1 MTILQKVEEYIFQ
14 LYKDTLSQ
22 QFTYHNFNHTI
33 RVVNGLEDLLKKIEV
48 SEKEAMNLRFAAWF
62 HDIGYTQSC
71 TEHEKHGAT
80 IAANYLKEQGIA
92 PEDIACIQALIL
104 ATKLDH
110 VPTNLLECIIKDAD
124 FSHLI
129 DDNFMEISNL
139 LRCELTTTCDL
150 QFTPEEWNQQNL
162 DFLLY
167 KHRYYTDYAR
177 QKWQPKKQQN
187 IFTLREQIEK
197 DKKKKEKSTKREHF
211 RSIDTL
217 FRTTLRNHTQL
228 SAIADRKANILLSV
242 NAIIISICLSTLIP
256 KLDSPSNAHLIIP
269 TFVLIFFSVATII
282 FAIMS
287 TRPKV
292 TAGTFSQE
300 EVDNHTVNLLFFGSF
315 HKMPLDEYYKTLR
328 NLIRKEENIYEAL
341 TTDLYYLGKV
351 LNRKYTLL
359 RITYTVFTIG
369 ILASVLAFV
378 LAFRGIGF

>member
-22 QFTYHNFNHTI
+22 QYTYHNFNHTT
-33 RVVNGLEDLLKKIEV
+33 RVVNGLEEILAHIQV
-48 SEKEAMNLRFAAWF
+48 SDKEAMNLKLAAWF

-71 TEHEKHGAT
+71 TEHEKHGA
-80 IAANYLKEQGIA
+80 ILAENFLSQHGISS
-92 PEDIACIQALIL
+92 EDIQVIQALIF
-104 ATKLDH
+104 ATELRH
-110 VPTNLLECIIKDAD
+110 IPTNLLECIIKDAD
-124 FSHLI
+124 FAHLADDNYMEVSHLLLQE
-129 DDNFMEISNL
+129 MAVTCNL
-139 LRCELTTTCDL
+139 SYTEA
-150 QFTPEEWNQQNL
+150 EWNQQNL
-162 DFLLY
+162 NFLLY
-167 KHRYYTDYAR
+167 KHRFYTDYAR
-177 QKWQPKKQQN
+177 QQWQPRKQQN
-187 IFTLREQIEK
+187 IFAISDRIEK
-197 DKKKKEKSTKREHF
+197 DKKKKNKKEKREHF

-256 KLDSPSNAHLIIP
+256 KLDSPSNAHLIGP
-269 TFVLIFFSVATII
+269 TFTLIFFSVATII

-300 EVDNHTVNLLFFGSF
+300 ELDNHTVNLLFFGSF
-315 HKMPLDEYYKTLR
+315 HKMPLTEYYKTLR
-328 NLIRKEENIYEAL
+328 DLIRKEENIYEAL

-359 RITYTVFTIG
+359 RITYTIFTIG

>member
-14 LYKDTLSQ
+14 RYKDTLSQ
-22 QFTYHNFNHTI
+22 QYTYHNFQHTT
-33 RVVNGLEDLLKKIEV
+33 RVVNGLEELLKKIEV
-48 SEKEAMNLRFAAWF
+48 SEQEALNLKLAAWF

-71 TEHEKHGAT
+71 TEHEQHGAA
-80 IAANYLKEQGIA
+80 IAEAYLIA
-92 PEDIACIQALIL
+92 EGVPTADIECIKALIL

-124 FSHLI
+124 FAHIS
-129 DDNFMEISNL
+129 DDNFMDISNL
-139 LRCELTTTCDL
+139 LLKELKVTCNL
-150 QFTPEEWNQQNL
+150 PFSPEEWNQQNL

-167 KHRYYTDYAR
+167 KHRFYTDYAR
-177 QKWQPKKQQN
+177 QKWQPKKQEN
-187 IFTLREQIEK
+187 IFNIRAWIEK
-197 DKKKKEKSTKREHF
+197 DKKKKEKTTKKEHF

-256 KLDSPSNAHLIIP
+256 KLDSPSNAHLIMP

-292 TAGTFSQE
+292 TSGTFSQE

-359 RITYTVFTIG
+359 RITYTIFTIG
-369 ILASVLAFV
+369 ILASVIAFV

>member
-14 LYKDTLSQ
+14 LYKDTLSRQ
-22 QFTYHNFNHTI
+22 YTYHNFQHTT
-33 RVVNGLEDLLKKIEV
+33 RVVNGLEELLKTIDV
-48 SEKEAMNLRFAAWF
+48 SEQEALNLKLAAWF

-71 TEHEKHGAT
+71 EEHEKHGAA
-80 IAANYLKEQGIA
+80 IAETYLMAEGFPTA
-92 PEDIACIQALIL
+92 DIQCIQALIL

-124 FSHLI
+124 FAHIS
-129 DDNFMEISNL
+129 DDNFMDISNL
-139 LRCELTTTCDL
+139 LLKELSVTCNL
-150 QFTPEEWNQQNL
+150 PFSPEEWNKQNL

-177 QKWQPKKQQN
+177 QKWQPKKEQN
-187 IFTLREQIEK
+187 IFAIRERIEK
-197 DKKKKEKSTKREHF
+197 EKKKKEKSTKREHF

-256 KLDSPSNAHLIIP
+256 KLDSPSNAHLIVP
-269 TFVLIFFSVATII
+269 TFVLVFFSVATII

-328 NLIRKEENIYEAL
+328 NLIRKEDNIYEAL

-359 RITYTVFTIG
+359 RITYTIFTIG
-369 ILASVLAFV
+369 ILASVIAFV

>member
-22 QFTYHNFNHTI
+22 QYTYHNFNHTI
-33 RVVNGLEDLLKKIEV
+33 RVVNGLDELLKKIEV
-48 SEKEAMNLRFAAWF
+48 SEKEAMNLKLAAWF
-62 HDIGYTQSC
+62 HDIGYTKSC
-71 TEHEKHGAT
+71 EEHEKHGAA
-80 IAANYLKEQGIA
+80 IAEQYLQAQGIT
-92 PEDIACIQALIL
+92 PEDIACIKTLIL

-124 FSHLI
+124 FAHMA
-129 DDNFMEISNL
+129 DDDFIEVSNL
-139 LRCELTTTCDL
+139 LLKELTITCDFK
-150 QFTPEEWNQQNL
+150 FTQEEWNQQNL
-162 DFLLY
+162 NFLVY
-167 KHRYYTDYAR
+167 RHRYYTDYAR

-187 IFTLREQIEK
+187 IFAIQTRIEK
-197 DKKKKEKSTKREHF
+197 DKKRKEKSNKREHF

-256 KLDSPSNAHLIIP
+256 KLDSPSNAHLIVP

-300 EVDNHTVNLLFFGSF
+300 EVENHTVNLLFFGSF
-315 HKMPLDEYYKTLR
+315 HKMPLDEYYRTLR
-328 NLIRKEENIYEAL
+328 NLIRKEESIYEAL

-359 RITYTVFTIG
+359 RMTYTIFTIG
-369 ILASVLAFV
+369 ILASVVAFV

>member
-14 LYKDTLSQ
+14 RYKDTLSQ
-22 QFTYHNFNHTI
+22 QYTYHNFQHTT
-33 RVVNGLEDLLKKIEV
+33 RVVNGLEELLKKIEV
-48 SEKEAMNLRFAAWF
+48 SEQEALNLKLAAWF

-71 TEHEKHGAT
+71 TEHEQHGAA
-80 IAANYLKEQGIA
+80 IAEAYLIA
-92 PEDIACIQALIL
+92 EGVPTADIECIKALIL

-124 FSHLI
+124 FAHIS
-129 DDNFMEISNL
+129 DDNFMDISNL
-139 LRCELTTTCDL
+139 LLKELKVTCNL
-150 QFTPEEWNQQNL
+150 PFSPEEWNQQNL

-167 KHRYYTDYAR
+167 KHRFYTDYAR
-177 QKWQPKKQQN
+177 QKWQPKKQEN
-187 IFTLREQIEK
+187 IFNIRACIEK
-197 DKKKKEKSTKREHF
+197 DKKKKEKTTKKEHF

-256 KLDSPSNAHLIIP
+256 KLDSPSNAHLIMP

-292 TAGTFSQE
+292 TSGTFSQE

-359 RITYTVFTIG
+359 RITYTIFTIG
-369 ILASVLAFV
+369 ILASVIAFV

>member
-14 LYKDTLSQ
+14 RYKDTLSQ
-22 QFTYHNFNHTI
+22 QYTYHNFQHTT
-33 RVVNGLEDLLKKIEV
+33 RVVNGLEELLKKIEV
-48 SEKEAMNLRFAAWF
+48 SEQEALNLKLAAWF

-71 TEHEKHGAT
+71 TEHEQHGAA
-80 IAANYLKEQGIA
+80 IAEAYLIA
-92 PEDIACIQALIL
+92 EGVPTADIECIKALIL

-124 FSHLI
+124 FAHIS
-129 DDNFMEISNL
+129 DDNFMDISNL
-139 LRCELTTTCDL
+139 LLKELKVTCNL
-150 QFTPEEWNQQNL
+150 PFSPEEWNQQNL

-167 KHRYYTDYAR
+167 KHRFYTDYAR
-177 QKWQPKKQQN
+177 QKWQPKKQEN
-187 IFTLREQIEK
+187 IFNIRAWIEK
-197 DKKKKEKSTKREHF
+197 DKKKKEKTTKKEHF

-256 KLDSPSNAHLIIP
+256 KLDSPSNAHLIMP

-292 TAGTFSQE
+292 TSGTFSQE

-341 TTDLYYLGKV
+341 TTDLYYLGNV

-359 RITYTVFTIG
+359 RITYTIFTIG
-369 ILASVLAFV
+369 ILASVIAFV

>member
-1 MTILQKVEEYIFQ
+1 MTILQKVEAYIFQ
-14 LYKDTLSQ
+14 LYKDTLSHQ
-22 QFTYHNFNHTI
+22 YTYHNFNHTT
-33 RVVNGLEDLLKKIEV
+33 RVVNGLEELLQKIEV
-48 SEKEAMNLRFAAWF
+48 SEKEALLLKLAAWF
-62 HDIGYTQSC
+62 HDIGYTKSC
-71 TEHEKHGAT
+71 EDHEKHGAA
-80 IAANYLKEQGIA
+80 IAENYLKEQAFA
-92 PEDIACIQALIL
+92 PEDIQSITNLIL

-110 VPTNLLECIIKDAD
+110 EPTNLLECIIKDAD
-124 FSHLI
+124 FAHLADADFI
-129 DDNFMEISNL
+129 EVSNL
-139 LRCELTTTCDL
+139 LCEEFTVTC
-150 QFTPEEWNQQNL
+150 QFTFTKEEWNQQNL
-162 DFLLY
+162 AFLLY
-167 KHRYYTDYAR
+167 KHRFYTDYAR
-177 QKWQPKKQQN
+177 QQWQPKKQKN
-187 IFTLREQIEK
+187 IFAIRDRIEK
-197 DKKKKEKSTKREHF
+197 DSKKKNKSNKKEYF

-256 KLDSPSNAHLIIP
+256 KLDSPSNAHLIVP
-269 TFVLIFFSVATII
+269 TFILIFFSVATII

-300 EVDNHTVNLLFFGSF
+300 ELDNHTVNLLFFGSF
-315 HKMPLDEYYKTLR
+315 HKMPLDQYYKTLR

-359 RITYTVFTIG
+359 RMTYTIFTIG
-369 ILASVLAFV
+369 ILTSVVAFV

>member
-22 QFTYHNFNHTI
+22 QYTYHNFNHTI
-33 RVVNGLEDLLKKIEV
+33 RVVNGLDELLKKIEV
-48 SEKEAMNLRFAAWF
+48 SEKEAMNLKLAAWF
-62 HDIGYTQSC
+62 HDIGYTKSC
-71 TEHEKHGAT
+71 EEHEQNGAA
-80 IAANYLKEQGIA
+80 IAEAYLQEQGVS
-92 PEDIACIQALIL
+92 PEDIQCIKALIL

-124 FSHLI
+124 FAHMA
-129 DDNFMEISNL
+129 DDDFIEVSNL
-139 LRCELTTTCDL
+139 LLDELTTTCDFK
-150 QFTPEEWNQQNL
+150 FTQEEWNQQNL
-162 DFLLY
+162 NFLVY
-167 KHRYYTDYAR
+167 RHRYYTDYAR

-187 IFTLREQIEK
+187 IFAIQTRIEK
-197 DKKKKEKSTKREHF
+197 DKKKKEKNNKREHF

-300 EVDNHTVNLLFFGSF
+300 EIENHTVNLLFFGSF

-359 RITYTVFTIG
+359 RMTYTIFTIG
-369 ILASVLAFV
+369 ILASVIAFV

>member
-22 QFTYHNFNHTI
+22 QYTYHNFNHTT
-33 RVVNGLEDLLKKIEV
+33 RVVNGLEEILTHIQV
-48 SEKEAMNLRFAAWF
+48 SEKEAMNLKLAAWF

-71 TEHEKHGAT
+71 TEHEKHGAILAET
-80 IAANYLKEQGIA
+80 FLRQHGI
-92 PEDIACIQALIL
+92 PTEDIQVIQALIF
-104 ATKLDH
+104 ATELH
-110 VPTNLLECIIKDAD
+110 HIPTNLLECIIKDAD
-124 FSHLI
+124 FAHLADDNYMEVSHLLLQE
-129 DDNFMEISNL
+129 MAVTCNL
-139 LRCELTTTCDL
+139 SYTEA
-150 QFTPEEWNQQNL
+150 EWNQQNL
-162 DFLLY
+162 NFLLY
-167 KHRYYTDYAR
+167 KHRFYTDYAR
-177 QKWQPKKQQN
+177 QQWQPKKQQN
-187 IFTLREQIEK
+187 IFTISDRIEK
-197 DKKKKEKSTKREHF
+197 DKKKKNKNEKREHF

-256 KLDSPSNAHLIIP
+256 KLDSPSNAHLIGP
-269 TFVLIFFSVATII
+269 TFTLIFFSVATII

-300 EVDNHTVNLLFFGSF
+300 ELDNHTVNLLFFGSF

-328 NLIRKEENIYEAL
+328 DLIRKEENIYEAL

-359 RITYTVFTIG
+359 RITYTIFTIG

>member
-22 QFTYHNFNHTI
+22 QYTYHNFNHTT
-33 RVVNGLEDLLKKIEV
+33 RVVNGLEELLTKIEV
-48 SEKEAMNLRFAAWF
+48 SDREALNLKYAAWF

-71 TEHEKHGAT
+71 EEHEKHGAL
-80 IAANYLKEQGIA
+80 IAEKYLAEQGVPA
-92 PEDIACIQALIL
+92 EDIERIKQLIM
-104 ATKLDH
+104 ATQLNH
-110 VPTNLLECIIKDAD
+110 TPTNLLECIIKDAD
-124 FSHLI
+124 FAHLS
-129 DDNFMEISNL
+129 DDNFIEISNL
-139 LRCELTTTCDL
+139 LRTEMATTCNL
-150 QFTPEEWNQQNL
+150 VCTQEEWHKQNL
-162 DFLLY
+162 NFLLY

-177 QKWQPKKQQN
+177 QNWQSKKQQN
-187 IFTLREQIEK
+187 IFNISECMDK
-197 DKKKKEKSTKREHF
+197 KKKKKEKTNKKEHF

-256 KLDSPSNAHLIIP
+256 KLDSPSNAHLIGP
-269 TFVLIFFSVATII
+269 TFILVFFSVATII

-292 TAGTFSQE
+292 TAGTYSQE
-300 EVDNHTVNLLFFGSF
+300 EVENHTVNLLFFGSF

-328 NLIRKEENIYEAL
+328 DLIRKEENIYEAL

-351 LNRKYTLL
+351 LNRKYMLL
-359 RITYTVFTIG
+359 RITYTIFTIG
-369 ILASVLAFV
+369 ILASVISFV

>member
-1 MTILQKVEEYIFQ
+1 MTILQKVEEYVFQ
-14 LYKDTLSQ
+14 LYKDTLSHQ
-22 QFTYHNFNHTI
+22 YTYHNFHHTI
-33 RVVNGLEDLLKKIEV
+33 RVVNGLDELLKKIEV
-48 SEKEAMNLRFAAWF
+48 SDQEAINLKLAAWF
-62 HDIGYTQSC
+62 HDVGYTKSC
-71 TEHEKHGAT
+71 VDHEQQGAY
-80 IAANYLKEQGIA
+80 IAEAYLKEQGVA
-92 PEDIACIQALIL
+92 VADIQSIQSLIL

-124 FSHLI
+124 FSHLA
-129 DDNFMEISNL
+129 DDDFMEVSNL
-139 LRCELTTTCDL
+139 LLEELKITCNL
-150 QFTPEEWNQQNL
+150 QFSPEEWNEQNL
-162 DFLLY
+162 AFLLN

-187 IFTLREQIEK
+187 IFAIRTSIEK
-197 DKKKKEKSTKREHF
+197 DKKKKEKSSKREHF

-269 TFVLIFFSVATII
+269 TFILIFFSVATII

-328 NLIRKEENIYEAL
+328 NLIRKEDNIYEAL

-359 RITYTVFTIG
+359 RITYTIFTIG
-369 ILASVLAFV
+369 ILASVVAFV

>member
-1 MTILQKVEEYIFQ
+1 
-14 LYKDTLSQ
+14 
-22 QFTYHNFNHTI
+22 
-33 RVVNGLEDLLKKIEV
+33 
-48 SEKEAMNLRFAAWF
+48 MNLKLAAWF

-80 IAANYLKEQGIA
+80 IAENYLKEHGIA
-92 PEDIACIQALIL
+92 SEDIECIKALIL

-124 FSHLI
+124 FAHMA
-129 DDNFMEISNL
+129 DDDFVDISNL
-139 LRCELTTTCDL
+139 LLNELSTTCD
-150 QFTPEEWNQQNL
+150 FHCSKEEWNQQNL
-162 DFLLY
+162 NFLLY
-167 KHRYYTDYAR
+167 KHRFYTDYAR

-187 IFTLREQIEK
+187 IFNIKARIEK
-197 DKKKKEKSTKREHF
+197 DQKKKEKSEKSEYF
-211 RSIDTL
+211 RSVDTL

-256 KLDSPSNAHLIIP
+256 KLDSPSNAHLIVP
-269 TFVLIFFSVATII
+269 TFVLIFFSVATIL

-292 TAGTFSQE
+292 TTGTFSQE

-341 TTDLYYLGKV
+341 TTDLYYLGIV
-351 LNRKYTLL
+351 LNRKYKLL
-359 RITYTVFTIG
+359 RMTYTIFTIG
-369 ILASVLAFV
+369 ILASVIAFV

>member
-22 QFTYHNFNHTI
+22 QYTYHNFNHTT
-33 RVVNGLEDLLKKIEV
+33 RVVNGLEEILAQIQV
-48 SEKEAMNLRFAAWF
+48 SEREAMNLKLAAWF

-71 TEHEKHGAT
+71 TEHEKYGTIIAETFLCQHGIST
-80 IAANYLKEQGIA
+80 
-92 PEDIACIQALIL
+92 EDIQAIQALIL
-104 ATKLDH
+104 ATELHH

-124 FSHLI
+124 FAHLADDDYIDISHLLLQEMTI
-129 DDNFMEISNL
+129 TCNL
-139 LRCELTTTCDL
+139 SYTEA
-150 QFTPEEWNQQNL
+150 EWNQQNL
-162 DFLLY
+162 NFLLY
-167 KHRYYTDYAR
+167 KHRFYTDYAR
-177 QKWQPKKQQN
+177 QQWQPKKQQN
-187 IFTLREQIEK
+187 IFAISDRIEK
-197 DKKKKEKSTKREHF
+197 DKKKKKKTEKREHF

-256 KLDSPSNAHLIIP
+256 KLDSPSNAHLIGP
-269 TFVLIFFSVATII
+269 TFTLIFFSVATII

-300 EVDNHTVNLLFFGSF
+300 ELDNHTVNLLFFGSF

-328 NLIRKEENIYEAL
+328 DLIRKEENIYEAL

-359 RITYTVFTIG
+359 RITYTIFTIG

>member
-22 QFTYHNFNHTI
+22 QYTYHNFNHTT
-33 RVVNGLEDLLKKIEV
+33 RVVNGLEEILAHIQV
-48 SEKEAMNLRFAAWF
+48 SEQEALNLKLAAWF

-71 TEHEKHGAT
+71 SEHEKHGAT
-80 IAANYLKEQGIA
+80 MAQAFLSQHGVSV
-92 PEDIACIQALIL
+92 EDIQAIKALIL
-104 ATKLDH
+104 ATELH
-110 VPTNLLECIIKDAD
+110 HIPTNLLECIIKDAD
-124 FSHLI
+124 FAHLADNDYIEISHLLLQEMTI
-129 DDNFMEISNL
+129 TCNL
-139 LRCELTTTCDL
+139 SYTEA
-150 QFTPEEWNQQNL
+150 EWNQQNL
-162 DFLLY
+162 NFLLY
-167 KHRYYTDYAR
+167 KHRFYTDYAR
-177 QKWQPKKQQN
+177 QQWQPKKQQN
-187 IFTLREQIEK
+187 IFRISERIEK
-197 DKKKKEKSTKREHF
+197 DKKKKKKTEKSEYF

-256 KLDSPSNAHLIIP
+256 KLDSPSNAHLIGP
-269 TFVLIFFSVATII
+269 TFTLIFFSVATII

-292 TAGTFSQE
+292 TSGTFSQE
-300 EVDNHTVNLLFFGSF
+300 ELDNHTVNLLFFGSF

-328 NLIRKEENIYEAL
+328 DLIRKEENIYEAL

-359 RITYTVFTIG
+359 RITYTIFTIG